1 MEHSSKSSLSL
12 SLESIDVVMYF
23 LQHVKPARIDPAF
36 WSLRRGPH
44 PDPLTHISANESTYQ
59 RAASR
64 PRFVG
69 TAYDEHEV
77 LAYLPGDR

>member
-1 MEHSSKSSLSL
+1 M
-12 SLESIDVVMYF
+12 SLESIDGLLLGGVYTMYF
-23 LQHVKPARIDPAF
+23 LQMSNPRIDPAF